1 MASAALSDDRVNRTK
16 GEPALSASDP
26 DVEKERE
33 GLRALATE
41 AYQCGE
47 FAEAGDHLKAFLRL
61 APDDLDAK
69 LTLALAQEQAGQEA
83 AALKT
88 LSEIL
93 DVDPAHGLAAFHL
106 GGLYAGLGEM
116 DLAALFFQK
125 AFKLK
130 PGLVRAAERASA
142 SRLIR
147 VRSARG
153 RAVVSNHVKAMHR
166 QAVGRAQARHPDA
179 DLSRIARGIWCRAH
193 FEPFVYD
200 QEGQEPFGFYVPG
213 LGERAWY
220 ERDEFDWVK
229 ALEAETAVIRREAE
243 RGLREM
249 ALAKPYIAKNLDKI
263 DLWKA
268 LAGSLDWSAVHFYN
282 SGQPD
287 LKVLELFPKTAA
299 ILERLPLFR
308 LDGRPLEALFSILQP
323 DTRIPPHF
331 GMSNTQLTVHLPL
344 VVPAACSLTVNGE
357 RRPTEAGKC
366 LLFDDSYSHEAE
378 NQSREVR
385 VVLIFEIAHPE
396 LSEPELR
403 AVEESMLAYDRW
415 LIKAIKA
422 GLDKDW

>member
-1 MASAALSDDRVNRTK
+1 M
-16 GEPALSASDP
+16 
-26 DVEKERE
+26 
-33 GLRALATE
+33 ATE

-47 FAEAGDHLKAFLRL
+47 FAEAANHLKAFLRL

-69 LTLALAQEQAGQEA
+69 LTLGLAQEQAGQAA

-88 LSEIL
+88 LGEII
-93 DVDPAHGLAAFHL
+93 DVDPAHALAAFHL
-106 GGLYAGLGEM
+106 GGLYAGRGE
-116 DLAALFFQK
+116 LEAAALFFQK
-125 AFKLK
+125 AFKSR
-130 PGLVRAAERASA
+130 PGLARAAENAAA

-147 VRSARG
+147 RRSARG
-153 RAVVSNHVKAMHR
+153 RAVISGHVEAMHR
-166 QAVGRAQARHPDA
+166 QAVGRAQALYPEA

-200 QEGQEPFGFYVPG
+200 REGQEPFGFYVPK

-220 ERDEFDWVK
+220 ERAEFDWVK
-229 ALEAETAVIRREAE
+229 ALEAETAVIRQEAE

-249 ALAKPYIAKNLDKI
+249 ALAKPYIAKTLDKI
-263 DLWKA
+263 DLWSA

-287 LKVLELFPKTAA
+287 PRVLELFPKTAA
-299 ILERLPLFR
+299 ILERVPLFR
-308 LDGRPLEALFSILQP
+308 LDGRPLEALFSILKP
-323 DTRIPPHF
+323 GTHIPPHF

-344 VVPAACSLTVNGE
+344 VVPEACSLTVNGE

-385 VVLIFEIAHPE
+385 VVLIFEISHPE
-396 LSEPELR
+396 LSAPELL

-415 LIKAIKA
+415 LIKATRA